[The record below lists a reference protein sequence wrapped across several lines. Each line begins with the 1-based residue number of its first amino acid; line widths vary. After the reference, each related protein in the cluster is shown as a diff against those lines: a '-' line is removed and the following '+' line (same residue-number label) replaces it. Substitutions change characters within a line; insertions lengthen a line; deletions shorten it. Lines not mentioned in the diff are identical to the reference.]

1 MTIGTQLHR
10 AAIEDDYDSIVI
22 GSGMGG
28 LTTAVCLAKAGHK
41 VLVLER
47 HYTAGGFTHTYQ
59 RKGYEWDVG
68 LHYIG
73 EVHRKGSS
81 MRRMFDFVSDA
92 KLEWKEMDPVYDR
105 IFVGSKPYDYVKGEA
120 QFKAQMCEYFP
131 EEKAAINTYVKLI
144 KRVNWLASPFFL
156 EKALPPLLA
165 RLFYRKLTTPYLQY
179 ANRTTGEVLKS
190 LTQNERLITVLSG
203 QWGDY
208 GLPPAESSF
217 AMHALVAKHYLDGA
231 NYPVGGSASIA
242 RSINDVLMKHGAQI
256 VTNADVTSIL
266 VEGSKAMG
274 VQLASGRKIRAKN
287 IVSAVGVI
295 NTFQHLLKDNAPIQ
309 REYERKLQLIT
320 PSFAHVCLYI
330 GLKGT
335 TEELGLE
342 TSNLWLYP
350 DDKHGENTE
359 QYLKNPSLHF
369 PVVYISFPSAK
380 DPEWPK
386 TYPNKSTIE
395 IVVPAPY
402 SWFEQWEGSKWQK
415 RGKDYQ
421 DLKQEISDQLLKIL
435 LEKMPQLEGKIQ
447 FSELST
453 PLSTLHFSNYQKGE
467 IYGIDHTPERFKQ
480 RWLRTDSSL
489 KNLYLTGQDIVT
501 CGIGGA
507 LSGGFLTA
515 IRILGPIRSIKLA
528 NLMRPTRRVN
538 PN

>member
-1 MTIGTQLHR
+1 MLTMTTFCCIRLLSFQLRSYTSMTIGTQLHR

-242 RSINDVLMKHGAQI
+242 RSINDVL
-256 VTNADVTSIL
+256 
-266 VEGSKAMG
+266 
-274 VQLASGRKIRAKN
+274 
-287 IVSAVGVI
+287 
-295 NTFQHLLKDNAPIQ
+295 
-309 REYERKLQLIT
+309 
-320 PSFAHVCLYI
+320 
-330 GLKGT
+330 
-335 TEELGLE
+335 
-342 TSNLWLYP
+342 
-350 DDKHGENTE
+350 
-359 QYLKNPSLHF
+359 
-369 PVVYISFPSAK
+369 
-380 DPEWPK
+380 
-386 TYPNKSTIE
+386 
-395 IVVPAPY
+395 
-402 SWFEQWEGSKWQK
+402 
-415 RGKDYQ
+415 
-421 DLKQEISDQLLKIL
+421 
-435 LEKMPQLEGKIQ
+435 
-447 FSELST
+447 
-453 PLSTLHFSNYQKGE
+453 
-467 IYGIDHTPERFKQ
+467 
-480 RWLRTDSSL
+480 
-489 KNLYLTGQDIVT
+489 
-501 CGIGGA
+501 
-507 LSGGFLTA
+507 
-515 IRILGPIRSIKLA
+515 
-528 NLMRPTRRVN
+528 
-538 PN
+538 